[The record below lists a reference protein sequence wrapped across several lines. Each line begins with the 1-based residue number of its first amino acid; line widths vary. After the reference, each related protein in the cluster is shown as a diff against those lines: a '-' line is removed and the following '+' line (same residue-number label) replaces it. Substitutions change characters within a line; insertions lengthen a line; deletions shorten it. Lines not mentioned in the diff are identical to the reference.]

1 LTKEE
6 KPMPRKLSDRAKK
19 EAGTYRPTREG
30 TPKTVPDAQAALA
43 LATGKL
49 SDARKRLPA
58 LKGRANAKARKHCE
72 DRIRVFTDD
81 VEIATEDL
89 FKAMK
94 AAEQRAAAPD
104 IRPGLELMSYRD
116 CMNANP
122 PLSDNEELHWLVV
135 GPAGTSD
142 LARRKQSA
150 GLPLTADE
158 QSWLDGLTK

>member
-6 KPMPRKLSDRAKK
+6 KPMPRKLSDRAEK

-104 IRPGLELMSYRD
+104 IRAGLADIPATYSNFLEF
-116 CMNANP
+116 NP
-122 PLSDNEELHWLVV
+122 PLSEDEEMVWMF
-135 GPAGTSD
+135 GPPA
-142 LARRKQSA
+142 K
-150 GLPLTADE
+150 
-158 QSWLDGLTK
+158 